1 MLRSI
6 LTVIT
11 LPVLLLLGS
20 SSDNSAAR
28 VKQKDNEIQIET
40 VEKLTVASG
49 NATIDLDLNR
59 LNDAVSATEKA
70 KPLGP
75 EPLHFSL
82 NPDSFFTIIATNGVF
97 RALNPGSITLAPQ
110 NATNLPALLN
120 ASFHQLALEQT
131 QSGDAYDLVV
141 RDSKS

>member
-59 LNDAVSATEKA
+59 LDDAVSATEQA
-70 KPLGP
+70 GV
-75 EPLHFSL
+75 ETLHFAL
-82 NPDSFFTIIATNGVF
+82 APDSFFTTIVTNRVF
-97 RALNPGSITLAPQ
+97 RALNPG
-110 NATNLPALLN
+110 
-120 ASFHQLALEQT
+120 
-131 QSGDAYDLVV
+131 
-141 RDSKS
+141 